1 MFKIINGKLHHYG
14 HDGSLLAI
22 VEEAHWSD
30 YAAQVPEAADFLP
43 QPEPEQPPQPEPVD
57 PPPAEPSPLIFLQ
70 EPANGQETPPAP

>member
-22 VEEAHWSD
+22 VEEAHWDD
-30 YAAQVPEAADFLP
+30 YADQVPAASDFLI
-43 QPEPEQPPQPEPVD
+43 ENV
-57 PPPAEPSPLIFLQ
+57 LQ

>member
-1 MFKIINGKLHHYG
+1 MFKIINGKLHHFG

-22 VEEAHWSD
+22 VEEAHWGD

-43 QPEPEQPPQPEPVD
+43 KPEPVN

-70 EPANGQETPPAP
+70 EPDNGQETPPAP